1 MFLLFN
7 SGNCK
12 NWYGITEKYF
22 STYTISPI
30 KEINKVATDAQISIC
45 ASVATLIFD

>member
-7 SGNCK
+7 SRNCK

-22 STYTISPI
+22 STYTISHS
-30 KEINKVATDAQISIC
+30 KEIYKVVTDAQI
-45 ASVATLIFD
+45 